1 MKKAPRKYPTFILKL
16 GLKFLWLRNAKK
28 VQFSNKIL
36 LFMRLCKDSFQ
47 IQSRVRLFLFRS
59 KNIEIQLRKQEGKP
73 IHRGLKLDGAKGDFA
88 GHFTT

>member
-1 MKKAPRKYPTFILKL
+1 MKKAPRKYPTFILQL
-16 GLKFLWLRNAKK
+16 GLKFLWLWNAKK

-73 IHRGLKLDGAKGDFA
+73 IAYVLHSDHRGGMACVRM
-88 GHFTT
+88 